1 MEMILNLLF
10 ELHFSR
16 ISESRS
22 LACDL
27 LIIAYSFIFPVLFIF
42 IFCDSL
48 LYSPYLGLNV

>member
-1 MEMILNLLF
+1 MGMILNLLF

-16 ISESRS
+16 ISESLS

-27 LIIAYSFIFPVLFIF
+27 LIVACSFIFPILFIF

>member
-1 MEMILNLLF
+1 MILNLLF